1 MLENHFLDPCEFQEK
16 HRYWIRDN
24 PIPTNGWFQN
34 DLHQKWARNGLS
46 KCQIDGTVD
55 VGHFWFKRKYWGE
68 ATLKKERLSKWIA
81 IFWPLYI
88 HITLHI
94 YSDIMYYHVNHP
106 TIPIL
111 MNVMNH
117 PIVVLILIHINEHL
131 MGWSRHYTHPQKDT
145 EQLQLITRFM
155 GFLHI
160 SPTLIPLISIYLTI
174 YFTNSYPIHM
184 AFFHIFPIYP
194 LVN

>member
-16 HRYWIRDN
+16 QRYWIQDN

-34 DLHQKWARNGLS
+34 DLHQEKWARNGLS

-88 HITLHI
+88 HTTWHI

-106 TIPIL
+106 HTNECHEPSNCSTDINTYQWTSDGMIKIL
-111 MNVMNH
+111 YSPTKRYRTASIDH
-117 PIVVLILIHINEHL
+117 SFH
-131 MGWSRHYTHPQKDT
+131 
-145 EQLQLITRFM
+145 
-155 GFLHI
+155 GFL
-160 SPTLIPLISIYLTI
+160 TYL
-174 YFTNSYPIHM
+174 TNSYPIDN
-184 AFFHIFPIYP
+184 YP
-194 LVN
+194 LVNIQKAIEHGHL